1 MRRSAEQRLSD
12 TEDVF
17 WALAHAARRQIVMTV
32 HFWGGQMT
40 AGEIAGRF
48 GHAWPTTTRHLR
60 VLTDARVL
68 TVERVGR
75 TRQYRLN
82 RARLDLLRDWLQW
95 FDTPKAAGK
104 SLGRAKPA

>member
-1 MRRSAEQRLSD
+1 MRRIAEQRLAD
-12 TEDVF
+12 IEDVF
-17 WALAHAARRQIVMTV
+17 WALAHSARRQIVMTV

-82 RARLDLLRDWLQW
+82 HARLDLVRDWLKW
-95 FDTPKAAGK
+95 LDEPRASARPARKAK
-104 SLGRAKPA
+104 SA